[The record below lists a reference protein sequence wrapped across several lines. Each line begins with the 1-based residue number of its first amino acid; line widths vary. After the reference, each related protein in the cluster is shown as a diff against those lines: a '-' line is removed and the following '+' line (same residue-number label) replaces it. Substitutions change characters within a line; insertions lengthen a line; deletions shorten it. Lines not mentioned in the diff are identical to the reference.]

1 MAQAMEAL
9 IPIASQLIRSFMPCK
24 FTKKQQGCKNDFRDG
39 YSACDFVLLHHNCF
53 YVQKGMVL
61 HGVFCL
67 SCASLLCSAGVA
79 PVSYIRPFQF
89 TTQDGQAYTEE
100 NVKGKVFIAAYFFTT
115 CKGIC
120 PRMNY
125 NLKSVYDQLKDEP
138 DFLLLSHTCDPET
151 DSVQQLKKYTDSLG
165 IDTRK
170 WIFLTGR
177 KDSLYNM
184 ARLSYTI
191 DDPANNVKSVEDDFL
206 HTQFWALVD
215 RNGDVIRIYDG
226 LEDREV
232 QGLVKDVRKLLAD
245 GANFK

>member
-1 MAQAMEAL
+1 
-9 IPIASQLIRSFMPCK
+9 
-24 FTKKQQGCKNDFRDG
+24 
-39 YSACDFVLLHHNCF
+39 
-53 YVQKGMVL
+53 
-61 HGVFCL
+61 
-67 SCASLLCSAGVA
+67 
-79 PVSYIRPFQF
+79 
-89 TTQDGQAYTEE
+89 
-100 NVKGKVFIAAYFFTT
+100 
-115 CKGIC
+115 
-120 PRMNY
+120 MNY

-177 KDSLYNM
+177 KDSLYSM

>member
-1 MAQAMEAL
+1 MTFATGLAPVTSYFCITIVSMSKKGWFYTGFFVCLAL
-9 IPIASQLIRSFMPCK
+9 AFYAVLAVTIPG
-24 FTKKQQGCKNDFRDG
+24 FTKR
-39 YSACDFVLLHHNCF
+39 
-53 YVQKGMVL
+53 
-61 HGVFCL
+61 GVP
-67 SCASLLCSAGVA
+67 

-89 TTQDGQAYTEE
+89 ITQDGLAYTQE
-100 NVKGKVFIAAYFFTT
+100 NVKGKVFIATYFFTT

-125 NLKSVYDQLKDEP
+125 NLKSVYDQLKYEP

-191 DDPANNVKSVEDDFL
+191 DDPANNVKSIEDDFL

>member
-1 MAQAMEAL
+1 
-9 IPIASQLIRSFMPCK
+9 
-24 FTKKQQGCKNDFRDG
+24 
-39 YSACDFVLLHHNCF
+39 
-53 YVQKGMVL
+53 
-61 HGVFCL
+61 
-67 SCASLLCSAGVA
+67 
-79 PVSYIRPFQF
+79 
-89 TTQDGQAYTEE
+89 
-100 NVKGKVFIAAYFFTT
+100 
-115 CKGIC
+115 
-120 PRMNY
+120 MNY

-151 DSVQQLKKYTDSLG
+151 DSVRQLKKYTDSLG

>member
-1 MAQAMEAL
+1 
-9 IPIASQLIRSFMPCK
+9 
-24 FTKKQQGCKNDFRDG
+24 
-39 YSACDFVLLHHNCF
+39 
-53 YVQKGMVL
+53 
-61 HGVFCL
+61 
-67 SCASLLCSAGVA
+67 
-79 PVSYIRPFQF
+79 
-89 TTQDGQAYTEE
+89 
-100 NVKGKVFIAAYFFTT
+100 
-115 CKGIC
+115 
-120 PRMNY
+120 MNY